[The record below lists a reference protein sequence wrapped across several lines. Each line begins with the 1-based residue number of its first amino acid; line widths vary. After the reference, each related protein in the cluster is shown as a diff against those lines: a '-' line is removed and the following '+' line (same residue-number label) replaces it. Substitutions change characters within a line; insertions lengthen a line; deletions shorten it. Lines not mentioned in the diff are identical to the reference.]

1 MATEKEKQTIDEI
14 EKTVEELRRKIESL
28 TQTDTTTTSETTS
41 DSTASEGIKVE
52 YEDDFNI
59 PHFDNEAREA
69 TNAKSSET
77 IKDAASNVKDLLNK
91 GFDSVKTTVNDFTH
105 DPKVADTMDKV
116 RANSLKAL
124 DQLKVTLKDLK
135 NNPNVTDAAAKAND
149 AFKDTMSKVNGFV
162 STGMEKI
169 NANPDAKKVL
179 DFANDTFKKA
189 GDAVNDFVSSEP
201 VQLALD
207 KAKDG
212 AVNATQALADFVKKT
227 LKPEDKE

>member
-28 TQTDTTTTSETTS
+28 TQNETAASDNAATDT
-41 DSTASEGIKVE
+41 SEGIKVE
-52 YEDDFNI
+52 YQDDFNI
-59 PHFDNEAREA
+59 PHFDNEAKDA
-69 TNAKSSET
+69 TNAKTST
-77 IKDAASNVKDLLNK
+77 DTFKDATDNVKDLLGK
-91 GFDSVKTTVNDFTH
+91 GFDSVKSTVNDFAH

-124 DQLKVTLKDLK
+124 DQLKGTLKDLK

-149 AFKDTMSKVNGFV
+149 AFKDTMDKVNGFV
-162 STGMEKI
+162 ATGMDKI

-189 GDAVNDFVSSEP
+189 GDAVNDFVNSEP

>member
-28 TQTDTTTTSETTS
+28 TQKDQQDTA
-41 DSTASEGIKVE
+41 ASGNDGIKVE
-52 YEDDFNI
+52 YQDEFNI
-59 PHFDNEAREA
+59 PHFDNEA
-69 TNAKSSET
+69 KSET
-77 IKDAASNVKDLLNK
+77 NEKVDTDPLKDVAGNVMDMLGK
-91 GFDSVKTTVNDFTH
+91 GFDTVKSAVNDFTH

-124 DQLKVTLKDLK
+124 DQLKDTLSDLK
-135 NNPNVTDAAAKAND
+135 TNPNVTNAADKAND
-149 AFKDTMSKVNGFV
+149 AFKETMKKVNGFV
-162 STGMEKI
+162 ASGMDKI

-179 DFANDTFKKA
+179 DFASDSFKKA
-189 GDAVNDFVSSEP
+189 TNAVNDFVSSEP
-201 VQLALD
+201 VQIALD

-212 AVNATQALADFVKKT
+212 AVNATQALADFDKKT